1 MYITSDDSKIE
12 KLYNEKNFHT
22 CCSDDWCF
30 ASCLAFHYVEVP
42 LYTSALKMFECRL
55 KAIMMIH

>member
-1 MYITSDDSKIE
+1 MYITSDDSRIE
-12 KLYNEKNFHT
+12 LHMEKNFHT
-22 CCSDDWCF
+22 CCSGDWCF
-30 ASCLAFHYVEVP
+30 ASCLALHYIEVP